1 MRKKLIAAA
10 VLAIVVGA
18 FVATACGGDDDESN
32 AAEIY
37 ADAGAK
43 MAALTSFHVAA
54 KPEAAEEE
62 QGSFQLDMAPPY
74 KSHFSATFLDETG
87 DPGVYETIR
96 IGDQSYQKGLFFDPS
111 SEDWFEIPKDQFGP
125 IPDYTTFFSRLWT
138 DVSDLTYV
146 GEEDLDGVAS
156 HRLQGTITAELAML
170 FDPEEPAGGSITL
183 ELLVGKKDSLVH
195 QLRRLKEGGESDA
208 LTLSR
213 FGEAIS
219 IEPPPGVLPATEFFK
234 RLVEMTPAEELECIR
249 GKIGDTAFNEV
260 KAGERLPTA
269 EEFALGDEC
278 SSD

>member
-1 MRKKLIAAA
+1 VRKTLIAAA
-10 VLAIVVGA
+10 RLAIVVGA
-18 FVATACGGDDDESN
+18 FVAVACGGDDGEPN

-37 ADAGAK
+37 ADAGKK
-43 MAALTSFHVAA
+43 MAALTSFHVSA
-54 KPEAAEEE
+54 KPGAAEEE
-62 QGSFQLDMAPPY
+62 QGSFQLDVAPPD
-74 KSHFSATFLDETG
+74 KSHFSYTFIDETG
-87 DPGVYETIR
+87 DTAVYETIR

-111 SEDWFEIPKDQFGP
+111 SEDWFETPEDLSGP
-125 IPDYTTFFSRLWT
+125 APDYTTFFSRLWI

-156 HRLQGTITAELAML
+156 HRLRGTITAELAML

-195 QLRRLKEGGESDA
+195 QLRRLKEGEESDA
-208 LTLSR
+208 LALSG
-213 FGEAIS
+213 FDEAIN

-234 RLVEMTPAEELECIR
+234 RLIEATPVEQQECIR
-249 GKIGDTAFNEV
+249 SKVGDTAFNEV
-260 KAGERLPTA
+260 KTGERLPTA